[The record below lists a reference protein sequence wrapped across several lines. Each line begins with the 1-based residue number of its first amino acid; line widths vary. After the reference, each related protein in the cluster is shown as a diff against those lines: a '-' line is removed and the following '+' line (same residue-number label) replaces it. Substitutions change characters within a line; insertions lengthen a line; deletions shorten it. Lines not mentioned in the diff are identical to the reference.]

1 MYPVNLN
8 QQKSK
13 IDFQARQAASVITN
27 VNNIRKEIQ
36 LYQLDNSDI
45 PFAKR
50 MLDCLDL
57 KKLHP
62 NTDNYSGFVPWKNI
76 IKGAVT
82 KIGIEDVFLA
92 VNTKRPCGVLAYFDD
107 SSKYTILSRLASWP
121 IKPDNKPEHIG
132 KSLMRILF
140 QHAKDN
146 NIKGIC
152 LIPAECKPNGKTC
165 KTFYSFLGFKAP
177 PQDSFSSHWL
187 LEDIDFGSKCAQL
200 DNFFE
205 YKKIDNATDVDLNSE
220 LCLRFEDTL
229 LEKTKAL
236 CKSLVK

>member
-13 IDFQARQAASVITN
+13 INFQARQAASVITN

-36 LYQLDNSDI
+36 LYRLDKSDI
-45 PFAKR
+45 PFAKK
-50 MLDCLDL
+50 MIECLDL

-76 IKGAVT
+76 ITGAVAR
-82 KIGIEDVFLA
+82 IENEDVFLA
-92 VNTKRPCGVLAYFDD
+92 VNNKRPCGILAYYDK
-107 SSKYTILSRLASWP
+107 SSKYTFLSRLASWP
-121 IKPDNKPEHIG
+121 IKPDYKPEHIG

-152 LIPAECKPNGKTC
+152 LTPAECKPNGKSC
-165 KTFYSFLGFKAP
+165 KTFYSFLGFKASP
-177 PQDSFSSHWL
+177 KNSFSSHWL
-187 LEDIDFGSKCAQL
+187 LEDINFGSKCAQL

-205 YKKIDNATDVDLNSE
+205 YKKIDNASDIDLNSE
-220 LCLRFEDTL
+220 LCLKFKDTL
-229 LEKTKAL
+229 LEKAKAM
-236 CKSLVK
+236 CKSLIK